1 MQRTVVLRK
10 NKVEIHGKSM
20 LIIMVNDI
28 TDKVLLA
35 REHIK
40 KKKEK
45 DRTFMVQKNLNEAF

>member
-45 DRTFMVQKNLNEAF
+45 DRTFMV

>member
-1 MQRTVVLRK
+1 MLRK

-35 REHIK
+35 WEHIK
-40 KKKEK
+40 KKREL
-45 DRTFMVQKNLNEAF
+45 DRT